1 MKLGLMLALLLMSQV
16 ALAETI
22 KGKQIKAEM
31 VTRVDTLIT
40 KITDS
45 RDALDKEDVVTACAK
60 INEIFKILP
69 DHLVSIGTRMN
80 LFDPKVIRMEQE
92 TKMFLIY
99 IHQRSN
105 ICASGENTGE
115 NLDLQETQKKLKS
128 MSKMLVKQKKR
139 IKKSSTEYNNTYNY
153 YYEF

>member
-1 MKLGLMLALLLMSQV
+1 MKLGLMLAFLLLSQV

-31 VTRVDTLIT
+31 MTRIDSLIT
-40 KITDS
+40 KITDG
-45 RDALDKEDVVTACAK
+45 RDALDREDVVTACAK
-60 INEIFKILP
+60 INEIFEILP
-69 DHLVSIGTRMN
+69 KHLVSIGTRMN

-92 TKMFLIY
+92 SKMFLIY

-105 ICASGENTGE
+105 ICASGASTGE

>member
-1 MKLGLMLALLLMSQV
+1 MKLGLMLAFLIMSQV

-22 KGKQIKAEM
+22 RGKQIKAEM
-31 VTRVDTLIT
+31 VTRVDSLIT

-45 RDALDKEDVVTACAK
+45 RDALYREDVITACEK

-80 LFDPKVIRMEQE
+80 LFDPKVVRMEQE

-115 NLDLQETQKKLKS
+115 NLDLNETEKKLKS

>member
-22 KGKQIKAEM
+22 KGKKIKAEM
-31 VTRVDTLIT
+31 MKRVDTLIT
-40 KITDS
+40 KITDA
-45 RDALDKEDVVTACAK
+45 RDALDREDVVTACGK
-60 INEIFKILP
+60 INEIFKTLP
-69 DHLVSIGTRMN
+69 DHLVAIGTRMN
-80 LFDPKVIRMEQE
+80 LFNAKIIRMEQE

-105 ICASGENTGE
+105 ICASGDSTGE
-115 NLDLQETQKKLKS
+115 NLDLDETEKKLKS